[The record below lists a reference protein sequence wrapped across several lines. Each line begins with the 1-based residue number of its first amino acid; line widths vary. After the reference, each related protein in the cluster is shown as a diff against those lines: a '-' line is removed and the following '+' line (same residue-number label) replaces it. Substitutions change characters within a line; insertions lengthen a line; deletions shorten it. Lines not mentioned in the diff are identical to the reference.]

1 MKQDIKGFITRS
13 CSWTLAAIMTFA
25 AGGCHDEMLYSN
37 ENGPEGE
44 PAILTLSMNLPER
57 EEYTRAALDA
67 TNDNRVNSLWI
78 GIYNKES
85 GDCKTNLYINSANG
99 SQYGFK
105 GNSGTHTD
113 MSLSIPTVSGDSYIV
128 AVANPEGHKG
138 IKLGNASE
146 SDLLSLLENATTWT
160 DYKSISVSLAQSA
173 GGTEYANVQ
182 TPAVNENQGLV
193 MSGAFVNKDSES
205 HGDIWTNE
213 LLNQTVYINPGAT
226 TINGRVHLRRLMS
239 HITFNLQAE
248 GNVVNIEPLGY
259 QIKNAPMYSWV
270 HERTNYGNYGQTEGT
285 IIEATNAGDALS
297 PVYLDNK
304 NYKPS
309 LSFTATD
316 FIKNG
321 TGAST
326 IYSFDFWM
334 MENKR
339 QGLASCDAYSK
350 REAEYGGSIGY
361 LTNPRPTED
370 TNYVPSG
377 VFVSLT
383 DEEVTL
389 NNMATYV
396 DIPCIVTYRN
406 PTTDND
412 SGATDAEATDVIPSG
427 ATRTAN
433 VIYRVHLGYT
443 GGQNADP
450 KDFNSYRNSSYTYN
464 VKIHSLKNVVVE
476 AFRKGDNQPGAFG
489 EVTDVTDAYYELDAH
504 YGAFNITL
512 TDDELRN
519 FSFRMISWEDNQSHS
534 FSGGLGSNDYPTDP
548 TAAEYKYYSWIEI
561 MPTTEGT
568 LAEYPGQGS
577 PELLH
582 LADFLPKADGSA
594 SQAKGTYT
602 IFVNEYVYED
612 SANET
617 TNNWHKYAN
626 QPNRNVWLN
635 VAERTSADGASSY
648 YKAKYAISQKSI
660 QTYYDVSDGSVN
672 TALGLEH
679 VNENIGMNIRWTGNP
694 ETDSENGR
702 WNAWTAAGYNNS
714 NRYWSQVVSFTTPQI
729 VNPVNNKT
737 QELNGDEINLE
748 EKRTWPIPMV
758 SLITSGLSASNDN
771 RAKTAMASDPQI
783 EGNNI
788 QYYEGYYACMNRNR
802 DLNGN
807 KEIDPEELRWFVPS
821 SGQMLRMILGRNSLS
836 TPIMGYPN
844 RDLPQRVQDGGNTY
858 FHNITS
864 DARIIWTE
872 EGMSSSNFF
881 DNSIYSYAPWK
892 VRCVRNLGTNMSEEV
907 KRENRVETAYTTDV
921 DYTNFGGIVEPKYYM
936 PNALRTVSMGPLR
949 IHKTNEDPNRMAM
962 FGFEIAPRGNSFI
975 NNDYTTEKTVSPLY
989 YDFANY
995 SKANDNNTLCSDL
1008 IEQTGKT
1015 GWRIPNQ
1022 KEIIIIYRIK
1032 NNENFKLL
1040 DANGTTSYFVTTQEY
1055 WNVDVPA
1062 EPSLIPGID
1071 FRFTTVYDNTASA
1084 KELWRM
1090 SKIRC
1095 VRDLTQAEAGKSYQE
1110 ILKSHNISKNKRRR

>member
-1 MKQDIKGFITRS
+1 MRYKDFIHKCLMFLAMGMAAAS
-13 CSWTLAAIMTFA
+13 CT
-25 AGGCHDEMLYSN
+25 DDNLYPDRG
-37 ENGPEGE
+37 NGPEGE
-44 PAILTLSMNLPER
+44 PAVVTLNVTLPSR
-57 EEYTRAALDA
+57 SSYTRAALSEAD
-67 TNDNRVNSLWI
+67 DNRVNSLWV
-78 GIYNKES
+78 GIYNVATGKFTGGGFMTES
-85 GDCKTNLYINSANG
+85 NGFTPGQKDHSAYTLSNI
-99 SQYGFK
+99 QTK
-105 GNSGTHTD
+105 SGT
-113 MSLSIPTVSGDSYIV
+113 SRIV
-128 AVANPEGHKG
+128 AVANYENHNGVSLDNKDIIRPLK
-138 IKLGNASE
+138 
-146 SDLLSLLENATTWT
+146 DLLAEADSWDKYRSIIAQGALTADSKNAN
-160 DYKSISVSLAQSA
+160 I
-173 GGTEYANVQ
+173 Q
-182 TPAVNENQGLV
+182 TPNVGDESALL
-193 MSGAFVNKDSES
+193 MSGWFVEGESGTIGNHPTDNWQNIGDAAIYIPSGDSKS
-205 HGDIWTNE
+205 VISS
-213 LLNQTVYINPGAT
+213 GA
-226 TINGRVHLRRLMS
+226 IHLRRLMS
-239 HITFNLQAE
+239 HITFNISAT
-248 GNVVNIEPLGY
+248 GDVVNIEPVSY
-259 QIKNAPMYSWV
+259 QVHNAPMYSWV

-297 PVYLDNK
+297 PVYLENN

-309 LSFTATD
+309 LSFTSTD

-350 REAEYGGSIGY
+350 REAEYGGSIGN
-361 LTNPRPTED
+361 LTDPRPTEE

-383 DEEVTL
+383 DKEVTL

-433 VIYRVHLGYT
+433 VTYRVHLGYT

-464 VKIHSLKNVVVE
+464 VKIQSLKNVVVE

-489 EVTDVTDAYYELDAH
+489 EVTDVTDTYYALDAH

-548 TAAEYKYYSWIEI
+548 TDAEYKYYSWIEI

-582 LADFLPKADGSA
+582 LADFLPKDDGSP
-594 SQAKGTYT
+594 SRTKGTYT
-602 IFVNEYVYED
+602 IFVNEYVYEN

-635 VAERTSADGASSY
+635 VAERTSADGMSSY

-660 QTYYDVSDGSVN
+660 QTYYDVTDGSVN

-714 NRYWSQVVSFTTPQI
+714 NRDWSQVVSFTTPQI

-737 QELNGDEINLE
+737 QGLNGDEINLE

-771 RAKTAMASDPQI
+771 RAKTAIPSDPQI

-807 KEIDPEELRWFVPS
+807 KKIDPEELRWFVPS

-844 RDLPQRVQDGGNTY
+844 RDLPQKVQDGGNTY

-881 DNSIYSYAPWK
+881 ENNNYSYAPWK
-892 VRCVRNLGTNMSEEV
+892 VRCVRNLGTNMSEQV

-921 DYTNFGGIVEPKYYM
+921 DYTNFGGVVEPKYYM

-949 IHKTNEDPNRMAM
+949 IHKTNEEPNRMAM

-975 NNDYTTEKTVSPLY
+975 NNNYTTEKTVSSP
-989 YDFANY
+989 Y
-995 SKANDNNTLCSDL
+995 SNFVKYSEDNDNNTLCSDL
-1008 IEQTGKT
+1008 IKQTGKT

-1032 NNENFKLL
+1032 NNENVKLL

-1055 WNVDVPA
+1055 WNVYEPA
-1062 EPSLIPGID
+1062 EPSLIPGIG
-1071 FRFTTVYDNTASA
+1071 FRFTTVYDNRASA

-1110 ILKSHNISKNKRRR
+1110 ILKSHNISKNKRRK